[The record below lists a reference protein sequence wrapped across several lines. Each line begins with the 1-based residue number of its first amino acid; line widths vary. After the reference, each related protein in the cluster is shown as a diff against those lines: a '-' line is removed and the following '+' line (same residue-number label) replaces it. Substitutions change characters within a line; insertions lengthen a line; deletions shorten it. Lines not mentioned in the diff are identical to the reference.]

1 METPLLVL
9 DLVGTFV
16 FALSGATA
24 GVKHRLDLFGVLVLS
39 FAAGNVGGIARDLLI
54 GAVPTGGGS
63 RLALF
68 GRLQPGSRHHK
79 PTRDRPAARGAS
91 SWRHVAGTFVE
102 DGLGSP
108 STTSEEAPFA
118 VRATAC
124 DDAPFVFRASL
135 PVKSPN
141 CLLRCGDSK
150 RPRVPRGVLWFS
162 ADPFVPPSPAHA
174 GCVIGSR
181 GDHRRDR
188 TVAIDRISHGTI
200 QTCEFRRWGLSL

>member
-1 METPLLVL
+1 MQ
-9 DLVGTFV
+9 
-16 FALSGATA
+16 ATSSMQ
-24 GVKHRLDLFGVLVLS
+24 L
-39 FAAGNVGGIARDLLI
+39 
-54 GAVPTGGGS
+54 GS
-63 RLALF
+63 RYHIRAAV
-68 GRLQPGSRHHK
+68 RVLQQG
-79 PTRDRPAARGAS
+79 GLVIAS
-91 SWRHVAGTFVE
+91 LIE
-102 DGLGSP
+102 DGLSP
-108 STTSEEAPFA
+108 PRTTSEEAPFA

-188 TVAIDRISHGTI
+188 TVAIDRISRHHSNLRVPALGVVALIHQDFDQVEARQPVARENRFSRPALPTVSR
-200 QTCEFRRWGLSL
+200 TPLE